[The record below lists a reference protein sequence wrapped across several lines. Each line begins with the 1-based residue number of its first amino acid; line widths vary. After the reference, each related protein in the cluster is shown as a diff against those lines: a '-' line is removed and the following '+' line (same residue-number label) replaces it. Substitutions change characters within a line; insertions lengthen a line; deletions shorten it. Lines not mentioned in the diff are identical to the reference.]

1 MRSTRI
7 RNTVLAS
14 VAALLV
20 MVGANAA
27 SAQTNREYRDWQRA
41 QQEAQREHRE
51 YLRTRSQRDYREW
64 QQAQR
69 QAQQEYRDYQQE
81 RREDVRDNRRDAR
94 RYRIYRNG
102 SYYQTD
108 NRGAELLRQA
118 VNRGYQQGY
127 RAGQNDRRYRRGN
140 NYNNDSI
147 YRSGNYGYQS
157 YVDSSQYQYYFREG
171 FERGYQDGYNSQVRY
186 GYNSGGTLNILGT
199 ILNQILNIR
208 EF

>member
-27 SAQTNREYRDWQRA
+27 SAQANREYRDWQRA

-51 YLRTRSQRDYREW
+51 YLRTRNSRDYREW

-69 QAQQEYRDYQQE
+69 EAQREYRDYQQE
-81 RREDVRDNRRDAR
+81 RREDIRDNRREAR

-102 SYYQTD
+102 RYYQTD

-127 RAGQNDRRYRRGN
+127 RAGQNDRRYRRGS
-140 NYNNDSI
+140 NYYNDTM
-147 YRSGNYGYQS
+147 YRRGNYGYQS

-171 FERGYQDGYNSQVRY
+171 FGRGYQDGYNSQVRY